1 MEKRKDGIWEMEERI
16 SKNYH
21 FKPQVYKELE
31 KWEQKAEKLKWQIQV
46 TSGIF
51 PELPK
56 IPIKPVITGRQVYRG
71 VVIENVYF
79 ESMPGV
85 FVAGNLY
92 YQKEHCTIMPAIL
105 NPHGHWDKDRF
116 ERTEIVDVPARCM
129 NQARN
134 GMVAFTYD
142 MIGRG
147 ESLQFPHGFRNRNFE
162 EYGISL
168 LGMQLYNSI
177 RCLDFLE
184 SLPFVDSS
192 RIGCTGASGGGTQ
205 TFLLTAVDDRIKAAA
220 PVNMVSFHMQGG
232 CECEN
237 APGLRIGTNNVE
249 LAALAA
255 PRPLMITG
263 CTGDWT
269 CNVPEEEYPALRE
282 IYELYGES
290 NKVEYYYSDA
300 PHNYRKDVREK
311 VCEWFLE
318 QFFGKGRK
326 YLPEEDFQIAIE
338 SLKVYSKENVP
349 ESQMNLEQFTNSIK
363 KEKQGVCKKM
373 IAEKSGREQLKKALQ
388 ILFGIENQDKSTKDF
403 QAFEKER
410 KCILSVGK
418 KREDI
423 PIMKN
428 SGIEKETDIIHLHCS
443 YGNHQFYFEQENAYV
458 FYKSET
464 AKIIQQIIQE
474 AEKIKKNGYQYVML
488 CSDEVFIWECCIAYA
503 LSSQIDGYLSDGKK
517 LEECRGK
524 NFYQPG
530 FEGIGGIK
538 TIEILMQEKCS

>member
-1 MEKRKDGIWEMEERI
+1 
-16 SKNYH
+16 
-21 FKPQVYKELE
+21 
-31 KWEQKAEKLKWQIQV
+31 
-46 TSGIF
+46 
-51 PELPK
+51 
-56 IPIKPVITGRQVYRG
+56 
-71 VVIENVYF
+71 
-79 ESMPGV
+79 
-85 FVAGNLY
+85 
-92 YQKEHCTIMPAIL
+92 
-105 NPHGHWDKDRF
+105 
-116 ERTEIVDVPARCM
+116 M

-134 GMVAFTYD
+134 GIVAFTYD

-282 IYELYGES
+282 IYELYGEN

-300 PHNYRKDVREK
+300 PH
-311 VCEWFLE
+311 
-318 QFFGKGRK
+318 G
-326 YLPEEDFQIAIE
+326 
-338 SLKVYSKENVP
+338 
-349 ESQMNLEQFTNSIK
+349 
-363 KEKQGVCKKM
+363 
-373 IAEKSGREQLKKALQ
+373 
-388 ILFGIENQDKSTKDF
+388 
-403 QAFEKER
+403 
-410 KCILSVGK
+410 
-418 KREDI
+418 
-423 PIMKN
+423 
-428 SGIEKETDIIHLHCS
+428 
-443 YGNHQFYFEQENAYV
+443 
-458 FYKSET
+458 
-464 AKIIQQIIQE
+464 E
-474 AEKIKKNGYQYVML
+474 A
-488 CSDEVFIWECCIAYA
+488 
-503 LSSQIDGYLSDGKK
+503 
-517 LEECRGK
+517 
-524 NFYQPG
+524 
-530 FEGIGGIK
+530 
-538 TIEILMQEKCS
+538 